1 MVLDRRRRFGFL
13 AAAII
18 CFVIAALAFAGVI
31 LVGDWVG
38 RVIFGVVWVA
48 LGIVWL
54 GSYFGAFFARPKR
67 SAPQQQRDLTSIS
80 SRLGH
85 SEATLDSKW
94 NAAPG
99 TSSAKR

>member
-54 GSYFGAFFARPKR
+54 GSYFGVFFARPR
-67 SAPQQQRDLTSIS
+67 GVRTAAAARPNQHIEQTWA
-80 SRLGH
+80 LG
-85 SEATLDSKW
+85 SDT
-94 NAAPG
+94 
-99 TSSAKR
+99 R

>member
-13 AAAII
+13 AAPII

-80 SRLGH
+80 SRLGR

>member
-1 MVLDRRRRFGFL
+1 MVLDRRRCFGFL

-31 LVGDWVG
+31 LAGDWVG

-54 GSYFGAFFARPKR
+54 GPVLREFFTRPRGPHR
-67 SAPQQQRDLTSIS
+67 S
-80 SRLGH
+80 
-85 SEATLDSKW
+85 
-94 NAAPG
+94 
-99 TSSAKR
+99 SSAT

>member
-13 AAAII
+13 AAAIT
-18 CFVIAALAFAGVI
+18 CFVIAALAFAGV

-54 GSYFGAFFARPKR
+54 GSYFGAFFARPR
-67 SAPQQQRDLTSIS
+67 EVRTAAAARPNQHIEQTWA
-80 SRLGH
+80 LG
-85 SEATLDSKW
+85 SDT
-94 NAAPG
+94 
-99 TSSAKR
+99 R

>member
-80 SRLGH
+80 SKLGR
-85 SEATLDSKW
+85 SEAILDSKW

>member
-54 GSYFGAFFARPKR
+54 GSYFGAFFARPRGPHR
-67 SAPQQQRDLTSIS
+67 S
-80 SRLGH
+80 
-85 SEATLDSKW
+85 
-94 NAAPG
+94 
-99 TSSAKR
+99 SSAT